1 VTDSQL
7 IREIKDGRV
16 ELYGELIAKYE
27 TKILFFI
34 SAIIKNTQIEN
45 NAEDLCQETFY
56 KAYRNL
62 KNFRGVDSSFST
74 WLFAIAR
81 NTVMSELRK
90 LKSLEILFDE
100 DDSFISVPD
109 SLPENE
115 LLKHEK
121 LIKVRE
127 AINKLPERQRS
138 AIILREYE
146 QMDYTQIAV
155 VLESTV
161 SSVKSLLNRARAT
174 IKLELEPYILD
185 YTKNS
190 NL

>member
-1 VTDSQL
+1 MTDSQL

>member
-27 TKILFFI
+27 TKVLFFI